1 MLQAEFV
8 TVMSASDEV
17 TLPVDALQGDWV
29 GMRGEV
35 IRVNGTE
42 LVINGKPMGGGL
54 KLASDGRVFGFAIYR
69 LKAAEAA
76 DRVLWNAGPQEIVW
90 RRPAE
95 GEMSSRLEAYR
106 ERTAQQ
112 NNGLARAADG
122 SDFANE
128 AEAVVR
134 LNRLIEEWREGPLT
148 MVKSSD
154 ICPDWTNR
162 AQTGLSVD
170 HVHYIAAM
178 IQMKGFKSRQ
188 RGLSSEQGAHD
199 VPVLVKESKR
209 NELGAG
215 ALMKWEASISETTG
229 FPPYMLDGKRHF
241 YCSLGNGHFSQAL
254 NLFRSNTKSIWTD
267 KPYDVGDDDA
277 LREAIDDGVEA
288 VLLSADMPV
297 RDRRFVSEML
307 NRSHGRPWRVDDD
320 GQVSVD
326 AEHPGALA
334 ASQFIALSKVLD
346 AEELSCLVR
355 TKLGVGVDG
364 KMLDPNGL
372 KVPHEDLALGVLE
385 ETKAARPEMQARIR
399 HADLGGNDADED
411 HMLRNIFGIGGTRS
425 NL

>member
-1 MLQAEFV
+1 
-8 TVMSASDEV
+8 MSDSDDV
-17 TLPVDALQGDWV
+17 TLPVDALQGDWI

-54 KLASDGRVFGFAIYR
+54 KLASNGGVLGFAIYR

-95 GEMSSRLEAYR
+95 GEMDSKLQAYK

-122 SDFANE
+122 GEFANE
-128 AEAVVR
+128 ADSVVR
-134 LNRLIEEWREGPLT
+134 LNALIGQWREGPLT
-148 MVKSSD
+148 KVKSSE

-162 AQTGLSVD
+162 AQTGLSLD
-170 HVHYIAAM
+170 HVHYIASM
-178 IQMKGFKSRQ
+178 IQMKGFKSRR
-188 RGLSSEQGAHD
+188 RGISSEQGAHD
-199 VPVLVKESKR
+199 VPVLVKESKKS
-209 NELGAG
+209 ELGAG
-215 ALMKWEASISETTG
+215 ALTKWELAVSETLG
-229 FPPYMLDGKRHF
+229 FPPYMLGGKEEF

-254 NLFRSNTKSIWTD
+254 NLFRSQAKSIWTG
-267 KPYDVGDDDA
+267 KPYEVGDDDA
-277 LREAIDDGVEA
+277 LREALEEGVEA
-288 VLLSADMPV
+288 VVLSADMPV

-364 KMLDPNGL
+364 KMIDPKGL
-372 KVPHEDLALGVLE
+372 RVPHEDLAVGV
-385 ETKAARPEMQARIR
+385 
-399 HADLGGNDADED
+399 HADEPEAHPEVEELYPVDGHELDAGLDERD
-411 HMLRNIFGIGGTRS
+411 KIANAALRAIFGIGGTRS